1 MQIIANYAD
10 LGQITAIIR
19 KKNLLTIQ
27 PEILLLPSSLLL
39 FTYNKAPD
47 FYIAEY
53 WLQSEKTN
61 IKTVSLKHYQI
72 ANTKH
77 AFGCDQLSKW

>member
-1 MQIIANYAD
+1 MQIIANYTD
-10 LGQITAIIR
+10 LGQITATIR
-19 KKNLLTIQ
+19 KKILLTIQ
-27 PEILLLPSSLLL
+27 PEILLFRSSLLL

-47 FYIAEY
+47 LYIAEY

-72 ANTKH
+72 PNMHFA
-77 AFGCDQLSKW
+77 AIS